1 MTKIEPARNRV
12 LYGLLTI
19 ITLLTGFLSRR
30 FFSEYAFVKLYIG
43 DALWA
48 LMVFF
53 GFAFIL
59 RKWPTWAVAAMAF
72 GFSFSIELSQLFHA
86 PWIDD
91 LRKIPL
97 IGLILGFQFVWSDLI
112 CYSLGIGIGALIE
125 IRITQFIK
133 KLRTI
138 PDSL

>member
-12 LYGLLTI
+12 LYGLFTI

-30 FFSEYAFVKLYIG
+30 LFSEYAFVKLYVG

-53 GFAFIL
+53 GIAFIFH
-59 RKWPTWAVAAMAF
+59 KWPTWAVATMAL
-72 GFSFSIELSQLFHA
+72 GFSFSIELSQLYHA

-91 LRKIPL
+91 LRRIPL

-112 CYSLGIGIGALIE
+112 CYSLGIGIGALID
-125 IRITQFIK
+125 IRIMQFIK